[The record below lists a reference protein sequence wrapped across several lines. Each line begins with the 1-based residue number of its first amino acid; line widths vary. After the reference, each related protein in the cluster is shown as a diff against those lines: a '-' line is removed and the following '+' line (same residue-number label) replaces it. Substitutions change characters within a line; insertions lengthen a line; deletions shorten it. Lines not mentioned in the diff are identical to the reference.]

1 MRFDIAHWIDFVRG
15 MAEPEL
21 EEEMRRR
28 LASGTERPRAEEE
41 RWRRL
46 AVLGCKDVERQVPEA
61 ALRGARAIGSLCRSG
76 ESEPQFERL
85 GFDVVFD
92 SLTQAAVGTRG
103 PGLAAVMAGRPADA
117 VRHLVLEADSYTVD
131 VRFEPRPDPR
141 LTVRPGGFAGAVVAG
156 QILHR
161 NGETKPIPRTPVL
174 VFAGD
179 TIVHS
184 TLSSDSGEFHVEGL
198 PRESLKLCLLVGR
211 RHCIEIPLGG

>member
-1 MRFDIAHWIDFVRG
+1 MRYDIAHWIDYVRG
-15 MAEPEL
+15 VAEPEL
-21 EEEMRRR
+21 EEEIRRR
-28 LASGTERPRAEEE
+28 LESGSERPRSEEE

-46 AVLGCKDVERQVPEA
+46 AVLGCKDAERQVPEA
-61 ALRGARAIGSLCRSG
+61 ALRGARAIGCLCRPG

-92 SLTQAAVGTRG
+92 SLAQAAVGTRS

-141 LTVRPGGFAGAVVAG
+141 LTVRPGGFTGAVVAG

-161 NGETKPIPRTPVL
+161 NGETKPIPRTPIL

-179 TIVHS
+179 RIVHS
-184 TLSSDSGEFHVEGL
+184 TLSSDSGEFHAEGL
-198 PRESLKLCLLVGR
+198 PREHLKLCLLVGR